1 MLLEILSMAMINPT
15 FDSMENLDRI
25 AYENKHIKTVEV
37 VNDNY
42 SGEYSIPYKRANFD
56 SFYSSHKSEMAKVIS
71 DFNSRKLKDEQYLKW
86 ANLPQEQLKGHLNEI
101 YSQANKLKM
110 RKDKVNRPLVVLGI
124 GGSKH
129 TAEFLLNMTGFNDKD
144 VYFYSDIDPLS
155 FNNFIKNTK
164 VGIQNLNFLVVSKS
178 GKTFETQDSFKRFEQ
193 ELIDYYVANG
203 YRPKDARSEAQKHF
217 AICTDKFAK
226 EDNLKEQVRNNPYYI
241 QNLYIHD
248 GVGGRYSMFDDAGLF
263 VLAYA
268 GVPYDFTARILKS
281 AQNVTNKYCDENN
294 LDTNIAMKN
303 AMFNIYSRNKGHKIL
318 YQQYFGR
325 FFEQGGEN
333 WAKQLYLESLK
344 DFDFVASKAPDSMH
358 YATEGLYKHEN
369 RKNYYVVMTRIDPK
383 VSTNYN
389 HYTVAIKDTYAEEN
403 PVVVETLAVEG
414 DSIKPEA
421 IGEYVQSKHF
431 ETVYTGC
438 LRRALNKHYKND
450 VYIQYPEVM
459 QYNVELYKNKF
470 KIKKEDI
477 KDLGKSDVNRVRK
490 LQDYEK
496 YNVEAGRRD

>member
-15 FDSMENLDRI
+15 LDKVETLDRI

-193 ELIDYYVANG
+193 ELIDYYV
-203 YRPKDARSEAQKHF
+203 
-217 AICTDKFAK
+217 
-226 EDNLKEQVRNNPYYI
+226 
-241 QNLYIHD
+241 
-248 GVGGRYSMFDDAGLF
+248 
-263 VLAYA
+263 
-268 GVPYDFTARILKS
+268 
-281 AQNVTNKYCDENN
+281 
-294 LDTNIAMKN
+294 
-303 AMFNIYSRNKGHKIL
+303 
-318 YQQYFGR
+318 
-325 FFEQGGEN
+325 
-333 WAKQLYLESLK
+333 
-344 DFDFVASKAPDSMH
+344 
-358 YATEGLYKHEN
+358 
-369 RKNYYVVMTRIDPK
+369 
-383 VSTNYN
+383 
-389 HYTVAIKDTYAEEN
+389 
-403 PVVVETLAVEG
+403 ET
-414 DSIKPEA
+414 KR
-421 IGEYVQSKHF
+421 
-431 ETVYTGC
+431 C
-438 LRRALNKHYKND
+438 
-450 VYIQYPEVM
+450 
-459 QYNVELYKNKF
+459 
-470 KIKKEDI
+470 
-477 KDLGKSDVNRVRK
+477 
-490 LQDYEK
+490 
-496 YNVEAGRRD
+496 